1 LDGIE
6 MEKELVVV
14 TESVTPLHVWLQQRS
29 GSSDP
34 SLAEEV
40 VWGFKCL
47 LEALNFIHLNCGAV
61 HTYLGPHSIFIGR
74 NGDWKLGGL
83 DLVCALPDEETFFRA
98 NEARLDG
105 KFRAP
110 ERREG
115 TWMNVFGAAT
125 RPVTTS
131 AAAASGGK
139 ASNPYGAMDVYSLG
153 AVLQD
158 VFDRCTSLAAPPAV
172 KQLVE
177 KMTRVDCR
185 KRLTCAQALRSEA
198 FTSGGMALMA
208 ALSELAIKQPMES
221 MDILQG
227 MRDKIAII
235 TKPVST
241 FKILPAVARALNTSV
256 TDYQNRDSR
265 EACRQVP
272 SC

>member
-1 LDGIE
+1 

-14 TESVTPLHVWLQQRS
+14 TESVTPLHVWLQQRAS
-29 GSSDP
+29 SSDA
-34 SLAEEV
+34 SLVEEV

-61 HTYLGPHSIFIGR
+61 HTYLGPHSIYIGR

-83 DLVCALPDEETFFRA
+83 DLVCSLPDEEAFFRT
-98 NEARLDG
+98 NEARLDN

-115 TWMNVFGAAT
+115 TWTNAFGAAT
-125 RPVTTS
+125 RAVTTS
-131 AAAASGGK
+131 AAASSGGK
-139 ASNPYGAMDVYSLG
+139 ASNPFGAMDVYSLG

-158 VFDRCTSLAAPPAV
+158 VFDRCTNLAAPPAV
-172 KQLVE
+172 SQLVE

-198 FTSGGMALMA
+198 FTSGGMALMG

-221 MDILQG
+221 LDLLQG

-235 TKPVST
+235 TRPIST

-256 TDYQNRDSR
+256 NDYQNRDSR
-265 EACRQVP
+265 EACRQVRGNHNFVY
-272 SC
+272 